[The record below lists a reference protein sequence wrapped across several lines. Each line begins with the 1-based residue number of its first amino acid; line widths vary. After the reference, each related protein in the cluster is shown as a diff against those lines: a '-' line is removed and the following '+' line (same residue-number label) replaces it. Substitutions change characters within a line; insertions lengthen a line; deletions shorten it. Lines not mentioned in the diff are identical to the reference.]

1 MSNRELPP
9 PPSRPQLSPPVLV
22 KGEESVTLLG
32 LSGEPSLEAR
42 ISASPEADRAVVLC
56 HPHPLYGGTMHS
68 AVIVAIARL
77 LADKGGERVAT
88 LRFNY
93 RGVGASEGRYGEGLG
108 EVMDARAA
116 LRALAARAPRAKVT
130 MCGYSFGTWVG
141 LRAAAIEG
149 NVERVALVAP
159 AVRIF
164 SFVREDGAKFRAHE
178 GDAEDGT
185 SAADGTP
192 PAPPERGQN
201 QKPRRGQHL
210 GEASASRLAIYLGDE
225 DEFCSVQEA
234 RDLADN
240 LGASLRVF
248 PGSDHFFLS
257 SRRKLAEVVVPFLAP
272 EIA

>member
-1 MSNRELPP
+1 
-9 PPSRPQLSPPVLV
+9 VVV
-22 KGEESVTLLG
+22 KGEEAVTLLG
-32 LSGEPSLEAR
+32 LSGEPSLEAQL
-42 ISASPEADRAVVLC
+42 SASAEAERAVVLC

-68 AVIVAIARL
+68 AVVVAIARL

-149 NVERVALVAP
+149 NVERVALIAP

-164 SFVREDGAKFRAHE
+164 SFVREDGAKFGAHE
-178 GDAEDGT
+178 GDADGT
-185 SAADGTP
+185 SAADGTS
-192 PAPPERGQN
+192 PASPERGRN
-201 QKPRRGQHL
+201 QRPERDPHQRPRRGQHL
-210 GEASASRLAIYLGDE
+210 GELSASRLAIYLGDE
-225 DEFCSVQEA
+225 DEFCGVQEA
-234 RDLADN
+234 KDLADK

-257 SRRKLAEVVVPFLAP
+257 SRRKLAEAVMPFLAP

>member
-1 MSNRELPP
+1 
-9 PPSRPQLSPPVLV
+9 VVV
-22 KGEESVTLLG
+22 KGEEAVTVLG
-32 LSGEPSLEAR
+32 LSGEPSLEAQ
-42 ISASPEADRAVVLC
+42 ISASPEAERAVVLC

-68 AVIVAIARL
+68 AVVVAIARL
-77 LADKGGERVAT
+77 LADKGGERDAT

-149 NVERVALVAP
+149 NVERVALIAP

-164 SFVREDGAKFRAHE
+164 SFVREDGAKFGA
-178 GDAEDGT
+178 
-185 SAADGTP
+185 
-192 PAPPERGQN
+192 PER
-201 QKPRRGQHL
+201 PID
-210 GEASASRLAIYLGDE
+210 EVSASRLAIYLGDE
-225 DEFCSVQEA
+225 DEFCGVQEA
-234 RDLADN
+234 RDLADK

-257 SRRKLAEVVVPFLAP
+257 SRRKLAEAVMPFLAP

>member
-9 PPSRPQLSPPVLV
+9 PPSHPQLSPPVVV
-22 KGEESVTLLG
+22 KGEEAVTVLG
-32 LSGEPSLEAR
+32 LSGEPSLEAQ
-42 ISASPEADRAVVLC
+42 ISASPEAERAVVLC

-68 AVIVAIARL
+68 AVVVAIARL

-116 LRALAARAPRAKVT
+116 LQALAARAPRAKVT

-149 NVERVALVAP
+149 NVERVALIAP

-164 SFVREDGAKFRAHE
+164 SFVREDGAKFGAHE
-178 GDAEDGT
+178 GDADGT
-185 SAADGTP
+185 SAADGTS
-192 PAPPERGQN
+192 PALPERGRDSR
-201 QKPRRGQHL
+201 PRRGRHL
-210 GEASASRLAIYLGDE
+210 GEVSASRLAIYLGDE
-225 DEFCSVQEA
+225 DEFCGVQEA
-234 RDLADN
+234 RDLADK

-248 PGSDHFFLS
+248 PGTDHFFLS
-257 SRRKLAEVVVPFLAP
+257 SRRKLAEAVMPFLAP